1 MVKGIFEILNKI
13 FNPLTSS
20 LKVEG
25 TLSTADAVYATRVDE
40 VSASLTYVGKALA
53 GTIDSDPLWQ
63 VQRIQV
69 SGAVTTV
76 QFADGNT
83 NFDNIWADRAS
94 LAYS

>member
-13 FNPLTSS
+13 FNSGTNA

-25 TLSTADAVYATRVDE
+25 TLSTADAIYATRVDE

-53 GTIDSDPLWQ
+53 GTSDSDPLWQ

-83 NFDNIWADRAS
+83 NFDNIWANRGS
-94 LAYS
+94 LSYS